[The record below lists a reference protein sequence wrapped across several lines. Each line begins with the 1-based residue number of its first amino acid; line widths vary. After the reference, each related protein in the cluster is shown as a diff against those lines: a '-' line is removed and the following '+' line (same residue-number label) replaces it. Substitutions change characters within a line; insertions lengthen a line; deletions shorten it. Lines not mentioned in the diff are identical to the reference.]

1 MGRPAT
7 WDATHAGSST
17 APGPREWATAAGMS
31 EVELERELAAGRRAR
46 EQIVRAVERG
56 DAMRSSALV

>member
-1 MGRPAT
+1 
-7 WDATHAGSST
+7 
-17 APGPREWATAAGMS
+17 MS